1 MKVTKREFRIA
12 AAASLLGFFFC
23 YFLAGQ
29 AMPPSSPGTMT
40 IIYST
45 GTFSDT
51 PPATNQWVPQIHLP
65 GAQIIPMN
73 GPAPAAA
80 GFATKGYSELG
91 QPSRRNVDL
100 FSSRYRVEV
109 DLSDLQ

>member
-12 AAASLLGFFFC
+12 AAASLFGFFFC

-29 AMPPSSPGTMT
+29 AMPPRSPGKMT
-40 IIYST
+40 IIYSL
-45 GTFSDT
+45 SDET
-51 PPATNQWVPQIHLP
+51 PVTNHWIPQLHIP
-65 GAQIIPMN
+65 GARITPIS

-80 GFATKGYSELG
+80 RFVTRGYMELG
-91 QPSRRNVDL
+91 QGSRRNVDL
-100 FSSRYRVEV
+100 FSSRYKVEV